1 MDAKSGAAVE
11 TKVNLVDWTWSL
23 IRLAFSFRMN
33 ELLSRKANVTYSD
46 LVVIP
51 DDSDMDVQGDASNEV
66 TPPPIRYF
74 FNS

>member
-1 MDAKSGAAVE
+1 
-11 TKVNLVDWTWSL
+11 
-23 IRLAFSFRMN
+23 MN